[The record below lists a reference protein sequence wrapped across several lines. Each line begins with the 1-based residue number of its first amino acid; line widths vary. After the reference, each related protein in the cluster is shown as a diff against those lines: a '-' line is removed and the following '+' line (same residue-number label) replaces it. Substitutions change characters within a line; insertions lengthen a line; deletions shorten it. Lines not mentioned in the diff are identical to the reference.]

1 MSENRVPIVPFDE
14 VGLDPLY
21 WAYLKLFASDIH
33 SLVVDTQS
41 LSSSSSSSS
50 SSFSPPLGTVNL
62 FFIECSKRVVNKVE
76 VLGIIVN
83 KNIERRRVLY
93 AVDDGTGLLQVA
105 WLFKSGADDS
115 QAEFDSPQSNFM
127 IGQKVVVRGP
137 LTKFGDY
144 PIEIKIETIDHSIDP
159 NEEIL
164 HWCTAAHLSSTTY
177 RSPLV
182 FGGAVAEKIAEWKE
196 KKRTTQRE

>member
-33 SLVVDTQS
+33 SLIVDTQS
-41 LSSSSSSSS
+41 LSSSSS
-50 SSFSPPLGTVNL
+50 FSPSSGTVNL

-93 AVDDGTGLLQVA
+93 AVDD
-105 WLFKSGADDS
+105 F
-115 QAEFDSPQSNFM
+115 
-127 IGQKVVVRGP
+127 
-137 LTKFGDY
+137 
-144 PIEIKIETIDHSIDP
+144 
-159 NEEIL
+159 
-164 HWCTAAHLSSTTY
+164 
-177 RSPLV
+177 
-182 FGGAVAEKIAEWKE
+182 
-196 KKRTTQRE
+196 